1 MSFKHLPDDIEA
13 LLLIFN
19 ERNSPLSAESIAT
32 ILSYETGEDFSWTEP
47 AILLHKALE
56 LDLINRYNP
65 HFEKFHGTSVGSDD
79 KFILSVK
86 GEEYLKNLQFEKE
99 KLERDKEALKIA
111 KKASRKSDISNVI
124 AIISFLFAIFS
135 FFFK

>member
-1 MSFKHLPDDIEA
+1 
-13 LLLIFN
+13 
-19 ERNSPLSAESIAT
+19 
-32 ILSYETGEDFSWTEP
+32 
-47 AILLHKALE
+47 
-56 LDLINRYNP
+56 YNP
-65 HFEKFHGTSVGSDD
+65 YFEKFHGTLVSSDD

-111 KKASRKSDISNVI
+111 KKASRKSDISNII

-135 FFFK
+135 FFLK